1 MSELSHD
8 EQLFQELIQKR
19 YAQGGL
25 PADMV
30 FRTSRELAYEFREM
44 VSLSLPVINSLM
56 EQMHFKGDVFMG
68 QSTWVLYERE
78 PPSYP

>member
-1 MSELSHD
+1 MSELNRD
-8 EQLFQELIQKR
+8 EKLFQQLVQEH

-68 QSTWVLYERE
+68 HSTWVLYERE